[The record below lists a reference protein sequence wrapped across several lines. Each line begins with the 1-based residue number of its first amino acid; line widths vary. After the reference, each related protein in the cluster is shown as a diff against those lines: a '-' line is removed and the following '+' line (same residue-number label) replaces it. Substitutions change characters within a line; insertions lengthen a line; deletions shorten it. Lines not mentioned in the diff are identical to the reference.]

1 MSSAHPSVRAA
12 RPALGLGYRATIIS
26 GLLWTIL
33 VTVSENMSE
42 LTRELDLRGYV
53 QAFGGLTLDYA
64 LGGILMS
71 IVAVRIEARKSGWR
85 AWAVGAGTIAAAAV
99 LHWVLNFGMGWLWP
113 GRGAQAMFSFVPDL
127 RDYVAILCWVSWIY
141 LVYGGAYM
149 GALVLFLRSARRH
162 RQLRLSAQAR
172 LRAELR
178 VEQALAEDRTRLVQ
192 PTLVLE
198 ALGELGRRYRVDADR
213 ADELLDAL
221 VLFLR
226 SAIAGGAQ
234 HAPELVRQL
243 EPALR
248 RLVTDSNPPSS
259 PQKECLS

>member
-1 MSSAHPSVRAA
+1 MSGARFRPHPRRV
-12 RPALGLGYRATIIS
+12 GLAFGYRAAVSS
-26 GLLWTIL
+26 GLLWAIV

-42 LTRELDLRGYV
+42 LARELDPRGYL
-53 QAFGGLTLDYA
+53 QAFAGLGLYYA

-71 IVAVRIEARKSGWR
+71 LVAARIEARMSGWR
-85 AWAVGAGTIAAAAV
+85 AWAAGAATIAAAIV
-99 LHWVLNFGMGWLWP
+99 LHMLLHYGMGRLWP
-113 GRGAQAMFSFVPDL
+113 GTGAQAMFAFVPDL
-127 RDYVAILCWVSWIY
+127 RDYVAILCWVSWVHVI
-141 LVYGGAYM
+141 YGGAYM

-172 LRAELR
+172 LRAESR
-178 VEQALAEDRTRLVQ
+178 VEQALAEDCTRLVQ

-198 ALGELGRRYRVDADR
+198 ALGELGRRYRIDADR

-226 SAIAGGAQ
+226 SAIADGAQ
-234 HAPELVRQL
+234 HTPERVRQL

-248 RLVTDSNPPSS
+248 RLLTGTTPPST
-259 PQKECLS
+259 PHKECLS

>member
-1 MSSAHPSVRAA
+1 MSGARLSVRAA
-12 RPALGLGYRATIIS
+12 RPEPGFGLRAAVAS
-26 GLLWTIL
+26 GLLWAIL

-42 LTRELDLRGYV
+42 LTRELDLRGYL
-53 QAFGGLTLDYA
+53 QAFGGLGLYYA
-64 LGGILMS
+64 CGGILMS
-71 IVAVRIEARKSGWR
+71 IVAVRIEARMSGWR
-85 AWAVGAGTIAAAAV
+85 AWAAGAGTIAAATLLHMV
-99 LHWVLNFGMGWLWP
+99 LHFGMGRLWP
-113 GRGAQAMFSFVPDL
+113 GMGAQAMFVFVPDL
-127 RDYVAILCWVSWIY
+127 RDYVAILCWVSWVHVI
-141 LVYGGAYM
+141 YGGAYM

-162 RQLRLSAQAR
+162 RQLRRSAQAR

-234 HAPELVRQL
+234 HTPELVRQL

-248 RLVTDSNPPSS
+248 QLVTGSTPSS
-259 PQKECLS
+259 TPQKECLS

>member
-1 MSSAHPSVRAA
+1 MNGAHRSVRQS
-12 RPALGLGYRATIIS
+12 RVEPGFGYRAAIAS
-26 GLLWTIL
+26 GLLWAIL

-42 LTRELDLRGYV
+42 LTRELDLRGYL
-53 QAFGGLTLDYA
+53 QAFGGLGLFYA
-64 LGGILMS
+64 FGGILMS
-71 IVAVRIEARKSGWR
+71 IVAARIEARMSGWR
-85 AWAVGAGTIAAAAV
+85 AWAAGAGTIAAATILHMV
-99 LHWVLNFGMGWLWP
+99 LHFGMGRLWP
-113 GRGAQAMFSFVPDL
+113 GMGAQAMFVFVPDL
-127 RDYVAILCWVSWIY
+127 RDYIAILCWVSWVHVI
-141 LVYGGAYM
+141 YGGAYM

-162 RQLRLSAQAR
+162 RQLRRSAQAR

-178 VEQALAEDRTRLVQ
+178 VEQALAEDRTRLIQ

-198 ALGELGRRYRVDADR
+198 ALGELGRRYQVDADQ

-226 SAIAGGAQ
+226 NAIAGGAQ
-234 HAPELVRQL
+234 HRPELVRQL

-248 RLVTDSNPPSS
+248 RLVTGSTPPST